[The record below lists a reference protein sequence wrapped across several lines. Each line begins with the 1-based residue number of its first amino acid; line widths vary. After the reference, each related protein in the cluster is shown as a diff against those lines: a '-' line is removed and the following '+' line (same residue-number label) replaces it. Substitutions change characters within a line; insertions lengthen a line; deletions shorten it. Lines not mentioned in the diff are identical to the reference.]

1 MKWLLKIFDE
11 EPSNI
16 GCAGVILAMIV
27 IVICNKCF
35 SESTGHKTQVIEHK
49 VEAVNNG
56 QK

>member
-16 GCAGVILAMIV
+16 GCAGVILAMIL
-27 IVICNKCF
+27 IVICNKCL

>member
-11 EPSNI
+11 EPGNI
-16 GCAGVILAMIV
+16 GCAGVILAMIL
-27 IVICNKCF
+27 IVISNKCF
-35 SESTGHKTQVIEHK
+35 SDSVEHNTQVIEYK